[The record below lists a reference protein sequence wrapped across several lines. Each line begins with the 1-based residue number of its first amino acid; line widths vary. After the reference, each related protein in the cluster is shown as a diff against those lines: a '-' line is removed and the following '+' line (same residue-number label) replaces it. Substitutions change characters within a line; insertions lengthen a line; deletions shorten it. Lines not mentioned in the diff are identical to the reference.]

1 MRWSKFD
8 FRNGIEVLFSR
19 GGHGF
24 EPRKVMCVL
33 GLHIREGVLKK
44 MYIVDPDP
52 KGLSFWDNWLNN
64 QPCLLMGLY

>member
-8 FRNGIEVLFSR
+8 FKNGIEVLFSR

-33 GLHIREGVLKK
+33 GLHIREGVLLNKI
-44 MYIVDPDP
+44 YIVDPNP
-52 KGLSFWDNWLNN
+52 KGLSF
-64 QPCLLMGLY
+64 

>member
-33 GLHIREGVLKK
+33 GLHIREGVLLNKI
-44 MYIVDPDP
+44 YIVDPNP
-52 KGLSFWDNWLNN
+52 KGLSF
-64 QPCLLMGLY
+64 